1 MREKELT
8 ICGYTENNKEY
19 QCSQKCPECNLCHL
33 EMNGIQNTYKNNCSE
48 VKDATDRELCE
59 FLKGR
64 VEHVKNKCIFP
75 YIKNVEL
82 NNKECYSFKLKRNNR
97 IVPNDKIIFRITTSE
112 KTNNFKLNKI
122 FYMVKGK
129 RKIITPINF
138 FF

>member
-1 MREKELT
+1 M
-8 ICGYTENNKEY
+8 
-19 QCSQKCPECNLCHL
+19 
-33 EMNGIQNTYKNNCSE
+33 
-48 VKDATDRELCE
+48 
-59 FLKGR
+59 
-64 VEHVKNKCIFP
+64 EHVKNKCIFP
-75 YIKNVEL
+75 YDIKNVEL

-138 FF
+138 FSDTKEHYFYFKTNNLNDFRDDIIINMIFFY